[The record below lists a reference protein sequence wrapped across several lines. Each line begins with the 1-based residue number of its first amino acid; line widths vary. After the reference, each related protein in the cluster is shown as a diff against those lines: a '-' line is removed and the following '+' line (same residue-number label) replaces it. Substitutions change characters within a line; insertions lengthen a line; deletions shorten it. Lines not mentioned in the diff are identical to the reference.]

1 MVDTGSSWMW
11 AWATNF
17 PEAELIDRCSL
28 GTSNIFQTQ
37 ESDTLQYTG
46 EFSFIEYSGGSNNGP
61 ICTDTVKLSDNS
73 SVIAKNFKFFL

>member
-11 AWATNF
+11 AWASNF

-28 GTSNIFQTQ
+28 GISNIFQTQ

-46 EFSFIEYSGGSNNGP
+46 DF
-61 ICTDTVKLSDNS
+61 
-73 SVIAKNFKFFL
+73 